1 MLKVSLT
8 RISSNVKT
16 GPIPV
21 STTSADTC
29 PDACGMKKQPTITGS
44 GGCYAESGPLGMH
57 WRLVTAGQRGDTWE
71 AFCAQIKALPAGTFW
86 RHNQA
91 GDLPGTNNLV
101 DVDKLSMLVRASKR
115 LKGFTYTHKPM
126 EGLNLEAV
134 KDANSQGFTI
144 NASADTMTQADA
156 LANKGLPTVV
166 VLPADAPRGLKTP
179 EGKTVAI
186 CPAQLSDKV
195 QCATCQLCAK
205 ADRNFIIGFRA
216 HGASYKKAQKA
227 SMEDMARQALVR
239 QAVQAAHSN

>member
-1 MLKVSLT
+1 MLSVSLT

-29 PDACGMKKQPTITGS
+29 PDACAMKAG
-44 GGCYAESGPLGMH
+44 GGCYASSGPLKMH
-57 WRLVTAGQRGDTWE
+57 WNKVSDGSRGTSWE
-71 AFCAQIKALPAGTFW
+71 AFCKDIKALPAGTLW

-101 DVDKLSMLVRASKR
+101 DVEKLSMLVLASKR

-126 EGLNLEAV
+126 DGSNLKAV
-134 KDANSQGFTI
+134 QDANKAGFTI

-166 VLPADAPRGLKTP
+166 VLPAYAPRGLKTP

-195 QCATCQLCAK
+195 TCATCQLCSK

-216 HGASYKKAQKA
+216 HGTSYKKAQKA

-239 QAVQAAHSN
+239 QAVSAAHSN